1 MDNLLSSFYG
11 INIYINNTAGSTDA
25 STVLAKSEKC
35 SGVFYLSNGKMK
47 SGTFDAAGRSLI
59 ANWIDDNLAAIKKN
73 IERYDSGNNILQI
86 APLNIDQ

>member
-1 MDNLLSSFYG
+1 MEPYLLQKATTRP
-11 INIYINNTAGSTDA
+11 IIEW
-25 STVLAKSEKC
+25 LHP
-35 SGVFYLSNGKMK
+35 
-47 SGTFDAAGRSLI
+47 I